1 MAIVK
6 WRPMRDIFA
15 VQDEM
20 NRMFDSFWGD
30 RTSEDD
36 GMLMPPVDVTEKD
49 DRFSVSVELPGLKRD
64 DIKLSLQ
71 NNVLTIS
78 GSKKRES
85 ESKDDRYHRIERSFG
100 TFCRTINLASTV
112 DASGTDAEFKEG
124 ILTVHL
130 PKAEEAKPKEISI
143 KG

>member
-1 MAIVK
+1 MAIVRWK
-6 WRPMRDIFA
+6 PMRDIFA

-30 RTSEDD
+30 RTGEDD
-36 GMLMPPVDVTEKD
+36 GMLMPPVDVTEKED
-49 DRFSVSVELPGLKRD
+49 KFAVSVELPGLKKD
-64 DIKLSLQ
+64 DIKLSLR

-85 ESKDDRYHRIERSFG
+85 ESKNDRFHRIERSFG
-100 TFCRTINLASTV
+100 TFCRTINLASSV
-112 DASGTDAEFKEG
+112 DASKIDADFKDG
-124 ILTVHL
+124 ILTVNL
-130 PKAEEAKPKEISI
+130 PKVEEAKPKEISI

>member
-1 MAIVK
+1 MAIVR

-30 RTSEDD
+30 RTGEDD
-36 GMLMPPVDVTEKD
+36 GMLMPPVDVTEKND
-49 DRFSVSVELPGLKRD
+49 KFTVSVELPGLNKD

-85 ESKDDRYHRIERSFG
+85 ETKDDRFHRIERSFG
-100 TFCRTINLASTV
+100 TFCRTINLASSV
-112 DASGTDAEFKEG
+112 DASKIDADFKDG
-124 ILTVHL
+124 ILTVNM
-130 PKAEEAKPKEISI
+130 PKVEEAKPKEISI

>member
-15 VQDEM
+15 MQDEM

-30 RTSEDD
+30 RTSDDD
-36 GMLMPPVDVTEKD
+36 GMLMPPVDVTEKND
-49 DRFSVSVELPGLKRD
+49 KFTVSVELPGMKKE

-71 NNVLTIS
+71 NSVLTIT
-78 GSKKRES
+78 GTKNRES
-85 ESKDDRYHRIERSFG
+85 EPKDDRFHRIERSFG

-112 DASGTDAEFKEG
+112 DASGIDADFKDG
-124 ILTVHL
+124 ILTVNL
-130 PKAEEAKPKEISI
+130 PKVEEAKPREISI

>member
-1 MAIVK
+1 MAIVRWK
-6 WRPMRDIFA
+6 PMRDIFA

-30 RTSEDD
+30 RTGEDD
-36 GMLMPPVDVTEKD
+36 GMLMPPVDVTEKED
-49 DRFSVSVELPGLKRD
+49 KFTVSVELPGLKKD
-64 DIKLSLQ
+64 DIKLSLR

-85 ESKDDRYHRIERSFG
+85 ESKNDRFHRIERSFG
-100 TFCRTINLASTV
+100 TFCRTINLASSV
-112 DASGTDAEFKEG
+112 DASKIDADFKDG
-124 ILTVHL
+124 ILTVNL
-130 PKAEEAKPKEISI
+130 PKVEEAKPKEISI

>member
-1 MAIVK
+1 
-6 WRPMRDIFA
+6 MRDIFA

-30 RTSEDD
+30 RTGEDE
-36 GMLMPPVDVTEKD
+36 GMLMPPVDVTEKED
-49 DRFSVSVELPGLKRD
+49 KFMVSVELPGLKKD
-64 DIKLSLQ
+64 DIKLSLR

-85 ESKDDRYHRIERSFG
+85 ESKDDRFHRIERSFG
-100 TFCRTINLASTV
+100 TFCRTINLTSTV
-112 DASGTDAEFKEG
+112 DASKIDADFKDG
-124 ILTVHL
+124 ILTVNL
-130 PKAEEAKPKEISI
+130 PKVEEAKPKEISI

>member
-1 MAIVK
+1 MAIVR

-30 RTSEDD
+30 RASDDD
-36 GMLMPPVDVTEKD
+36 GMLMPPVDVTEKND
-49 DRFSVSVELPGLKRD
+49 KFTVSVELPGLKKE

-85 ESKDDRYHRIERSFG
+85 ETKDDRFHRIERSFG
-100 TFCRTINLASTV
+100 TFCRTVNLASTV
-112 DASGTDAEFKEG
+112 DASRIDADFEHG
-124 ILTVHL
+124 ILTVDL
-130 PKAEEAKPKEISI
+130 PKVEEARPREIAI

>member
-1 MAIVK
+1 MAIVR

-15 VQDEM
+15 VQDQM

-30 RTSEDD
+30 RMGEDD
-36 GMLMPPVDVTEKD
+36 GVLMPPVDVTEKD
-49 DRFSVSVELPGLKRD
+49 DRFTVAVELPGLKKD

-85 ESKDDRYHRIERSFG
+85 ESKDDRFHRIERSFG
-100 TFCRTINLASTV
+100 TFCRTVNLASTV
-112 DASGTDAEFKEG
+112 DSSRIDADFKDG
-124 ILTVHL
+124 ILTVDL
-130 PKAEEAKPKEISI
+130 AKVEQAKPKEISI
-143 KG
+143 KS

>member
-1 MAIVK
+1 MAIVR

-30 RTSEDD
+30 RARDDD
-36 GMLMPPVDVTEKD
+36 GALMPPVDVTEKED
-49 DRFSVSVELPGLKRD
+49 KFSVSVELPGLKKD

-78 GSKKRES
+78 GSKKREA

-100 TFCRTINLASTV
+100 TFCRTVNLASTV
-112 DASGTDAEFKEG
+112 DASKIDADFKDG
-124 ILTVHL
+124 ILTVSL
-130 PKAEEAKPKEISI
+130 PKVEEARPKEISI
-143 KG
+143 KS